1 VEKIRERR
9 NIRGRERQKRWRVS
23 ELSGNVLFLDRH
35 LEETQVDRPPGQ
47 LCSPGRGRAES
58 PLLSPRLEDKS
69 EAVLAHF
76 WGRIRMRQLLCHP
89 GKFSLDSRELLQPL
103 CGGQPACP
111 LPAPPG
117 LAWVLQSL
125 GQSSPPQR

>member
-1 VEKIRERR
+1 MEKKSGKGENKSKEEVQKVEGEWTVRKCP
-9 NIRGRERQKRWRVS
+9 
-23 ELSGNVLFLDRH
+23 LPRH

-47 LCSPGRGRAES
+47 LCSPGRGHAAS
-58 PLLSPRLEDKS
+58 PLLGPRLEDKS
-69 EAVLAHF
+69 AAVLAHF
-76 WGRIRMRQLLCHP
+76 WGRVRMRQLLRHP

-111 LPAPPG
+111 LPAPPR

-125 GQSSPPQR
+125 GWSSPQG